1 MREVRNIAKVEKWLK
16 DNPLSKILLERSH
29 LKPEIL
35 KTMLLFCWSQDATF
49 EQLSKELKIQRPGVW
64 KRWNKGRDAI
74 IRSFFTIELA
84 IYAGILD
91 TEIAEILTQDLQDY
105 VSLATSGEG
114 LQELQSRIEER
125 MVSLTKVRGLPS
137 SKESQ
142 IH

>member
-1 MREVRNIAKVEKWLK
+1 MQGDKNIAKVERWLK
-16 DNPLSKILLERSH
+16 ENPLSKILLERSH

-35 KTMLLFCWSQDATF
+35 KTMLLFYWSQDATF
-49 EQLSKELKIQRPGVW
+49 EQLSKELKIQRPGAW

-105 VSLATSGEG
+105 VSLATSGGG

-125 MVSLTKVRGLPS
+125 MISLMKIKRLPRPNVF
-137 SKESQ
+137 
-142 IH
+142 